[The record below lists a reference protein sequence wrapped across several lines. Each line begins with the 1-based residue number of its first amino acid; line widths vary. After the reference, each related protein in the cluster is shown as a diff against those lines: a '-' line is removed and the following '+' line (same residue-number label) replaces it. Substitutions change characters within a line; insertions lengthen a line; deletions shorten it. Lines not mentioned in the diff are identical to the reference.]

1 MEIKGYDIGCG
12 WMGYCPD
19 NERAKGNGYVLFA
32 TENDYLDYV
41 AEMLADTREN

>member
-1 MEIKGYDIGCG
+1 MEIKYYIIHSGCMG
-12 WMGYCPD
+12 WT
-19 NERAKGNGYVLFA
+19 GNGYQLFA